1 MDWRKPLP
9 MFLLKSLVMAV
20 LALLTMIHSAPIW
33 YVTRFVFLV
42 AVVVEIFGAGFIVYR
57 KIRQKT
63 DVLLKRFLGMIAP
76 VAVSLLLACF
86 SLTMF
91 AITTVKIGQYGMT
104 PKSEMEAVHQSSEGF
119 IDYRGQIHVHSY
131 LSSDASSD
139 SSFEKIAQAA
149 KSAGVSWIIL
159 TDHIDHLPDG
169 NYPDNVNGVI
179 FIYGIEEDWKK
190 EKSSIF
196 RASLKDRTPK
206 LNLHGHIE
214 DFGRSGNPEWRSW
227 DAIELVNFHAN
238 SFKKPGSILWRALF
252 DPRHLYQA
260 LTDVLPQN
268 FQYWQSLAERE
279 QRPIPIFAGPDA
291 HQNVGILG
299 VQVDPYDL
307 MLSLVSTH
315 IWLRDWETLNQYS
328 IFEAIKRGRTYISF
342 DYLGDP
348 TGFQFWAESGS
359 GKKNFTGDMAEKP
372 WILEIALPNSLLIE
386 NGGFGKMYN
395 VRGIEVKF
403 YHNNSLIEGAL
414 SCAITNPQ
422 PGFWRVEIWKDGNPW
437 IISGQILVK

>member
-1 MDWRKPLP
+1 MRKFPVIY
-9 MFLLKSLVMAV
+9 FVIGVSV
-20 LALLTMIHSAPIW
+20 LAVLTMIHSFLIW
-33 YVTRFVFLV
+33 YVARLLFLILPLALLWYGIV
-42 AVVVEIFGAGFIVYR
+42 EIKLSRKKRWWLPIIPAVVY
-57 KIRQKT
+57 
-63 DVLLKRFLGMIAP
+63 L
-76 VAVSLLLACF
+76 SLCVF
-86 SLTMF
+86 SITMF
-91 AITTVKIGQYGMT
+91 AITTVKIGQSGMM
-104 PKSEMEAVHQSSEGF
+104 PKSETAAVYQSNDGF

-169 NYPDNVNGVI
+169 DYPDNVNGVL
-179 FIYGIEEDWKK
+179 FIYGVEENWKK

-196 RASLKDRTPK
+196 RASLKDSSPK

-214 DFGRSGNPEWRSW
+214 DFGWSGNPDWRSW

-238 SFKKPGSILWRALF
+238 SFKKPGSILLRGLF
-252 DPRHLYQA
+252 NPRRLYQV

-268 FQYWQSLAERE
+268 FRYWQSLAERE

-315 IWLRDWETLNQYS
+315 IWLRDWEALNQYS

-348 TGFQFWAESGS
+348 TGFQFWAEYGYEE
-359 GKKNFTGDMAEKP
+359 KFFTGDTVTKP
-372 WILEIALPNSLLIE
+372 RKLVVKNPLPSGTEVRMIWNNQATWFVSEIE
-386 NGGFGKMYN
+386 
-395 VRGIEVKF
+395 
-403 YHNNSLIEGAL
+403 
-414 SCAITNPQ
+414 NPQ